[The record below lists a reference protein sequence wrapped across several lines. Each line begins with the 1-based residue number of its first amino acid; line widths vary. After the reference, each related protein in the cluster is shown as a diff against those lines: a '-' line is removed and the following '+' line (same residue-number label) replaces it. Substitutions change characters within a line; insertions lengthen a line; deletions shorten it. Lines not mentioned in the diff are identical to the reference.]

1 MAETEAQRIE
11 RLRARR
17 DELNRQGRPAP
28 KWEPQALDGA
38 PEPPQWEPPAL
49 DGAPDAMWEAPRRTY
64 SPPGAYEPQTAPQR
78 PAAAAPQPA
87 PQRPAAQV
95 DAPHPDIASVAWDAS
110 GNALPNQPRPVPVTP
125 PDSGIVPHQ
134 WTDTTGNYSR
144 FGRMTGFD
152 TQNGVVRIKTATGET
167 YVPMSR
173 LSPRDR
179 EYVQSQPEMPWQAD
193 PRQQSIAERKRPQY
207 VGKPKPPIVG
217 DAPKPVKAKAQ
228 VTPETAPTPDAGGKS
243 AREVAAAVVRP
254 ELTGDYDADVRALHF
269 FHLGNGM
276 TAEEASRQA
285 VKDVMRG
292 SQEADRKS
300 RADAAAAQ
308 EEARKNATVAP
319 QRRWDGSVVTGEMH
333 PGPNL
338 LDPTEQ
344 DLKEMSPS
352 ELGFHQW
359 VNEQGAGSARQGRYN
374 PAGFERNQQAM
385 VAKKSEWDRKQT
397 EKDRLKRWDS
407 NGDGFLSPEEEK
419 TGRDAV
425 ARNAERQNLMRQYTR
440 VGGQDA
446 LDMEF
451 HEFEQKPEQRQNAL
465 FEAHQ
470 EKLARL
476 DQQDAR
482 RRNDWQEMQA
492 TGRTYRQITAFRT
505 LSNPN
510 ASPEEK
516 LAAAAELGPEAS
528 RNYRQQVATDAWA
541 RAQGGNKPSGK
552 PNPYNAG
559 IDLANTYTGDEPYDV
574 AHTNL
579 AGTMAAN
586 GLDATAANTQATII
600 MQQLAFRE
608 ILAGREPS
616 PNQMPALRMP
626 GKKKEEFRALA
637 ARHGVHDPAVAD
649 AIYDKYRL
657 GE

>member
-17 DELNRQGRPAP
+17 DELNRQGSPAP
-28 KWEPQALDGA
+28 
-38 PEPPQWEPPAL
+38 
-49 DGAPDAMWEAPRRTY
+49 T
-64 SPPGAYEPQTAPQR
+64 
-78 PAAAAPQPA
+78 PQPA
-87 PQRPAAQV
+87 PQRPTAATPNPAPQRPTAQV
-95 DAPHPDIASVAWDAS
+95 DAPHPDIAAVSWDAS
-110 GNALPNQPRPVPVTP
+110 GNPLPTPPRPVPVTP

-134 WTDTTGNYSR
+134 WTDTTGQYSR
-144 FGRMTGFD
+144 LGRMTGFD

-173 LSPRDR
+173 LSPQDR

-207 VGKPKPPIVG
+207 VGKPKPPILG
-217 DAPKPVKAKAQ
+217 DEPKPVKAKAQ

-243 AREVAAAVVRP
+243 AREVAAAVVGKPMTGNSGGAEVALRP
-254 ELTGDYDADVRALHF
+254 ELTGDFNVDVANAAAGHMA
-269 FHLGNGM
+269 NGM
-276 TAEEASRQA
+276 SDEEANRQA

-292 SQEADRKS
+292 SQEADRKA
-300 RADAAAAQ
+300 RAEDAAAR

-338 LDPTEQ
+338 LDPTEE
-344 DLKEMSPS
+344 DIKNMTPS
-352 ELGFHQW
+352 EFGFHQW
-359 VNEQGAGSARQGRYN
+359 VNVEGGGSERQGRYN
-374 PAGFERNQQAM
+374 PAGYDRQYRANVE
-385 VAKKSEWDRKQT
+385 KKSEWDRKQT
-397 EKDRLKRWDS
+397 EKDRLKRWDT
-407 NGDGFLSPEEEK
+407 NKDGALSPEEEK
-419 TGRDAV
+419 TGRDEV
-425 ARNAERQNLMRQYTR
+425 ARTARERDLRSRYSR
-440 VGGQDA
+440 VGGAAA
-446 LDMEF
+446 LDGKTADDFVAMGDAE
-451 HEFEQKPEQRQNAL
+451 RNAL
-465 FEAHQ
+465 LGGAHQ
-470 EKLARL
+470 ETLARL

-482 RRNDWQEMQA
+482 RRNDVAEMRS

-559 IDLANTYTGDEPYDV
+559 IDLANTLTGNEPYEI
-574 AHTNL
+574 AHTSV
-579 AGTMAAN
+579 AGAMVSNGLEVDAAN
-586 GLDATAANTQATII
+586 KYATTV

-608 ILAGREPS
+608 MLAGREPS
-616 PNQMPALRMP
+616 PNQLPALRLP
-626 GKKKEEFRALA
+626 GQTREEFRALA
-637 ARHGVHDPAVAD
+637 ARHGIHDPAVAD
-649 AIYDKYRL
+649 AMFDKYKL
-657 GE
+657 GA